1 MWFQRKAKNRRL
13 KRHVVLDV
21 KLRSDQVRAARLR
34 MVSLSM
40 GILFGVMALLF
51 VCWRA
56 GQWGMTQLF
65 FDNPAFAIRNVDVE
79 TDGVLRVDQL
89 RRWAGIKPGD
99 NLLALDLLRVKRDIE
114 LSPLVQSVAVQ
125 RIMPDTVRI
134 RVAER
139 EPLAR
144 VNCFMPDA
152 KGGIRS
158 TTFQF
163 DETGFVMVP
172 LEKWQLN
179 APSNEVAEL
188 PLLSG
193 VNALQLRPG
202 HGIASPEVSKE
213 LKGSRDTSPEVL
225 AALKLIRMFDQS
237 PMVGLVDI
245 KQIDVSSP
253 GILHVYTGQGG
264 DITLGTTKLDV
275 QLRRWR
281 AIYDYGLRTRRAI
294 ASVDLSISD
303 NIPARWIEAAA
314 VPLPNAKSKTP
325 ARTKKKNA

>member
-1 MWFQRKAKNRRL
+1 MRR
-13 KRHVVLDV
+13 HTVLDV

-34 MVSLSM
+34 VVSLSM
-40 GILFGVMALLF
+40 GILFGVLAVLF
-51 VCWRA
+51 VCWRV

-65 FDNPAFAIRNVDVE
+65 FENPAFTIRNVEVQ
-79 TDGVLRVDQL
+79 TDGVLRIDQL
-89 RRWAGIKPGD
+89 RRWSGIKSGD
-99 NLLALDLLRVKRDIE
+99 NLLALDLPRVKRDIE
-114 LSPLVQSVAVQ
+114 LSPLIQSVSVQ

-144 VNCFMPDA
+144 VNVFLPDP

-158 TTFQF
+158 TVYQL

-172 LEKWQLN
+172 LEKWQQN
-179 APSNEVAEL
+179 APSNEVVEL

-193 VNALQLRPG
+193 ANVLQLRPG
-202 HGIASPEVSKE
+202 HGIASQEVNRE

-225 AALKLIRMFDQS
+225 AALKLIRIFDLS
-237 PMVGLVDI
+237 PMVGLVDL

-264 DITLGTTKLDV
+264 DITLGTTKLET

-281 AIYDYGLRTRRAI
+281 AIYDYGTRTRRAI

-303 NIPARWIEAAA
+303 NIPARWIETAA
-314 VPLPNAKSKTP
+314 VPLPSAKTKAP
-325 ARTKKKNA
+325 QRYKKKNA